1 MFSNEVVNEVRAA
14 SPIEDIIGAALTLQP
29 GGAGRKKALCPFHQ
43 EKTPSFH
50 VNMHRQV
57 FHCFG
62 CGKGGDVF
70 AFVMEHE
77 GLSFMEALQK
87 LADRAGVRLPA
98 ATFSDDKA
106 QNLRAKVLEF
116 SKFAATL
123 YTRLYEDP
131 ARGRVARD
139 YVAQRKLKNDTLRHF
154 GLGFAPDAW
163 RTLAD
168 AGAEKHVSADVLEAS
183 GLCKR
188 GDRGDLYDIFRN
200 RVMFPIRDIAGNV
213 VAFGGRDLGDSPAK
227 YINSPETAVYKKS
240 RVLYGLYEAREALR
254 HEKYAILVEGY
265 FDLIRCFDAGIENV
279 VATCGTALTEGQAQL
294 IRRYVPEV
302 VVVYDGDSAGIKAAM
317 KAAGILIAAGLGVR
331 ATALPEGQDPDD
343 FVRDHGADALR
354 KRIAEAGN
362 FVQFYAEHS
371 KERLGSIEGRTD
383 VAHEIFEILL
393 GLDDELRM
401 DEYVKQ
407 VAEAL
412 GLNPMAC
419 RREFDKHRR
428 QGMQRAVAAESA
440 AVADEAEIAAAPG
453 MEDRIFL
460 AALLDNPA
468 LLAKAAKDLERVT
481 LPQGPLAEVLTML
494 FHAGVT
500 DARAMESEAARQ
512 LYTAAATTDLT
523 AVADPEAQVRKRLN
537 RLRYEALKGEAAAVL
552 RAIQEMDPGEAASA
566 RRTQLMTRLIQI
578 EQQIRLARGEL

>member
-1 MFSNEVVNEVRAA
+1 MFPREVVTEVVAA

-29 GGAGRKKALCPFHQ
+29 AGSGRKKALCPFHQ

-62 CGKGGDVF
+62 CGKGGDVL

-87 LADRAGVRLPA
+87 LADRAGIRLPA

-106 QNLRAKVLEF
+106 QNQRAKVLEF
-116 SKFAATL
+116 SKFAAAL
-123 YTRLYEDP
+123 YTKIYEDP
-131 ARGRVARD
+131 SRGQVARD
-139 YVAQRKLKNDTLRHF
+139 YVAQRKLKNETLRHF
-154 GLGFAPDAW
+154 GVGFAPDAW
-163 RTLAD
+163 RTLAES
-168 AGAEKHVSADVLEAS
+168 GANQHFAADIQEAS

-188 GDRGDLYDIFRN
+188 ADRGDLYDIFRN

-331 ATALPEGQDPDD
+331 ATALPEGKDPDD
-343 FVRDHGADALR
+343 FVRDHGGDALR
-354 KRIAEAGN
+354 QRIAAAGN
-362 FVQFYAEHS
+362 FVHFYAEHS
-371 KERLGSIEGRTD
+371 KERLGSIEGRTE

-393 GLDDELRM
+393 GLSDELRM

-407 VAEAL
+407 VAVEL

-428 QGMQRAVAAESA
+428 QGMQRALAAPAEQA
-440 AVADEAEIAAAPG
+440 NEAELVVEPA
-453 MEDRIFL
+453 MEDCIFL
-460 AALLDNPA
+460 AVLMDNPA
-468 LLAKAAKDLERVT
+468 LLAQAQKDLERVT
-481 LPQGPLAEVLTML
+481 LPQGPMAEVLTML
-494 FHAGVT
+494 LHAGVT
-500 DARAMESEAARQ
+500 DAQAMESEDARR
-512 LYTAAATTDLT
+512 LYTAAAVTDLT
-523 AVADPEAQVRKRLN
+523 VISDPAAQVRKRIN
-537 RLRYEALKGEAAAVL
+537 RLRYEALRGEAAAVL
-552 RAIQEMDPGEAASA
+552 RAIQEVERGEDAPS
-566 RRTQLMTRLIQI
+566 RRAQLMVRQIQI
-578 EQQIRLARGEL
+578 EQQIRLARVEL